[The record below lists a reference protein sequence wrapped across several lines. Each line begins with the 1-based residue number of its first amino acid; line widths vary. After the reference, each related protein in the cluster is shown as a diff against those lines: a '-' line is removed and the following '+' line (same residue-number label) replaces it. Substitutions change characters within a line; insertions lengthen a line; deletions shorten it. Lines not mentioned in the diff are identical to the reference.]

1 MVGGGVAL
9 TDKILYQNG
18 TVTEMTVDNHTP
30 DKDGLDFEDVSLETR
45 DGANLAC
52 WLIKAEE
59 AATASTL
66 LYFHGNA
73 GDMASRLEHVKNLQ
87 GALKCNVFM
96 VSYRGYGKSSG
107 KPSEEGFNED
117 AHAAFKYLAE
127 SPNIA
132 SSKIMVY
139 GHSIGG
145 AVAIHLCHRMQSI
158 GSEAQPVGLIV
169 ENTFTSIAEMA
180 GPLMRRVGGYLPS
193 QWNNNEVIQE
203 ITCPILLLSGRA
215 DTIVPP
221 EMMDMLKCVATSS
234 KECTLVEF
242 PEQGHN
248 DVSQGEGY
256 LEKIQ
261 AFVSSVV

>member
-1 MVGGGVAL
+1 M
-9 TDKILYQNG
+9 
-18 TVTEMTVDNHTP
+18 DNHTP
-30 DKDGLDFEDVSLETR
+30 DKDGLVFEDVSLETN
-45 DGANLAC
+45 DGVTLAC

-59 AATASTL
+59 TTTAPTL

-107 KPSEEGFNED
+107 KPSEDGFNED
-117 AHAAFKYLAE
+117 ALAAFKYLTE
-127 SPNIA
+127 SPNID
-132 SSKIMVY
+132 SSKIMVF

-145 AVAIHLCHRMQSI
+145 AVAIHLCHAVR
-158 GSEAQPVGLIV
+158 GNAEAQPVGLIV

-193 QWNNNEVIQE
+193 QWNNNEKIQE
-203 ITCPILLLSGRA
+203 ITCPILLLSGRT

-221 EMMDMLKCVATSS
+221 EMMDLLKCVATSS

-261 AFVSSVV
+261 AFVSTVV